1 MFGGSKARLDR
12 MEPNIFKYIW
22 HYSKTEQ
29 IKILL
34 VVVVSLPFY
43 FISLDLPKSIVNEG
57 IQGSGFFGPGSEQP
71 FLAIDL
77 PFGEMLFGEP
87 VPLFDGFMM
96 DQPDLLITLSLAFL
110 LMVFFNGGF
119 KYVINTNKGRMGERM
134 LRRLRY
140 ELSDRILRFPILQVR
155 KVKQA
160 EVATMIKDEIEPL
173 GGFIGDAFIAPAF
186 LGSQALTAMIFIMIQ
201 SIWLGLAAAVVVL
214 VQAFLIP
221 YLRAP
226 ILRLNRERVLAARA
240 LSGRIGEVVEGAVE
254 VHAHDTSN
262 YERADLSSRLG
273 HIFDLRYE
281 VFQRKFFVK
290 FLNNFLAQMTPFA
303 FYLGGGFL
311 ALYGYLD
318 IGALVAVIAAYK
330 DLPGPIKE
338 IIDWDQRRLDVQ
350 IKYEQVIEQFQP
362 SRILDPAVQDP
373 AQDAGPP
380 LKGEIVVSG
389 VALLD
394 ETNNK
399 LVDSINFTAKA
410 EDHVAIVGNG
420 ASGKE
425 YLGMILAGLVPPSSG
440 TAKIGD
446 RDLSTLPQAVT
457 GRRISYVGQDAYL
470 FPVSVREN
478 LVYGLKHKPLVEVA
492 REGDA
497 AVRHE
502 SRIAES
508 ERAGNS
514 TLDPEADWVDYAAAG
529 AEDSEHLHE
538 RITGILK
545 TVDIAEDVYRF
556 GLSGAIDPETRADSC
571 AAVLKA
577 RAALPERLAA
587 EDAENL
593 VVRFDPQNYNGN
605 ATLAENLLF
614 GTPRKP
620 EFAASALA
628 ENALVTQ
635 VLTETGL
642 LDRILDMGAGIAR
655 TMVEIFADLPAGHPF
670 FDQFS
675 FIDADDL
682 PDFRNL
688 VGKLDKHG
696 ATALDE
702 AERLALRRLPFD
714 YVEARH
720 RLALVDPDIEA
731 MVVAARKRIAERLA
745 ESDPDAVDFYRPD
758 AYNATASLQD
768 NILFGRL
775 AYGQAKAEEIVGRAV
790 TEVLDQLG
798 LRATVIE
805 VGLDY
810 HVGIGGNRLS
820 AAQRQKV
827 GLGRALLKR
836 PDILIVNDALA
847 VLDGGSQARLLRR
860 VLEQRK
866 GRGVIW
872 TLQRPDAAE
881 HFDRV
886 LVMNEGRLVEQGS
899 FADLNRPGSAFSDIM
914 AAE

>member
-1 MFGGSKARLDR
+1 

-22 HYSKTEQ
+22 QYSKVEQ
-29 IKILL
+29 TRILL
-34 VVVVSLPFY
+34 VVLVSLPFY
-43 FISLDLPKSIVNEG
+43 FIALDLPKSIVNQG
-57 IQGSGFFGPGSEQP
+57 IMGEGFFGPGSEQP
-71 FLAIDL
+71 FLAFDV
-77 PFGEMLFGEP
+77 PFGEMVTGEP

-96 DQPDLLITLSLAFL
+96 DQPTLLIAFSLAFF
-110 LMVFFNGGF
+110 LMVLFNGGF
-119 KYVINTNKGRMGERM
+119 KYVINTSKGRMGERM

-140 ELSDRILRFPILQVR
+140 ELADRILRFPILQVR

-186 LGSQALTAMIFIMIQ
+186 LGGQALTAMAFIMVQ
-201 SIWLGLAAAVVVL
+201 SFWLGLAAATVVL
-214 VQAFLIP
+214 AQAFLIP
-221 YLRAP
+221 KLRAP
-226 ILRLNRERVLAARA
+226 ILRLNRQRVLAARA
-240 LSGRIGEVVEGAVE
+240 LAGRIGEMVEGAVE

-262 YERADLSSRLG
+262 LERADLSSRLG
-273 HIFDLRYE
+273 GIYDIRYE

-290 FLNNFLAQMTPFA
+290 FLNNLLAQLTPFF
-303 FYLGGGFL
+303 FYAGGGLL

-362 SRILDPAVQDP
+362 ARILDPTVQDP
-373 AQDAGPP
+373 GQDEGPP
-380 LKGEIVVSG
+380 LEGEIAVSAVG
-389 VALLD
+389 LLD
-394 ETNNK
+394 ESDNR
-399 LVDSINFTAKA
+399 LIESVSFTVRA

-420 ASGKE
+420 GSGKE

-440 TAKIGD
+440 TAKIGG

-457 GRRISYVGQDAYL
+457 GRRLSYVGQDAYL

-478 LVYGLKHKPLVEVA
+478 LIYGLKHKPLVEA
-492 REGDA
+492 RHDGDA
-497 AVRHE
+497 AAR
-502 SRIAES
+502 RAAQMAEA

-514 TLDPEADWVDYAAAG
+514 ALDPEADWVDYAAAG
-529 AEDSEHLHE
+529 AENSEQLHE
-538 RITGILK
+538 RITGVLR
-545 TVDIAEDVYRF
+545 TVDIEEDVYRF
-556 GLSGAIDPETRADSC
+556 GLSGAIDPETRAEAC
-571 AAVLKA
+571 AAVLEA
-577 RAALPERLAA
+577 RAALPERLARD
-587 EDAENL
+587 DAQDL
-593 VVRFDPQNYNGN
+593 VVRFDPEHYNGN

-620 EFAASALA
+620 EFTASALA
-628 ENALVTQ
+628 DNEM
-635 VLTETGL
+635 VLQILADTGL
-642 LDRILDMGAGIAR
+642 LDRILDMGASIAR
-655 TMVEIFADLPAGHPF
+655 TMVEIFADLPPGHPF

-682 PDFRNL
+682 PDFGIL
-688 VGKLDKHG
+688 VGKADKHG
-696 ATALDE
+696 TGALDE
-702 AERLALRRLPFD
+702 GERLALRRLPFD

-720 RLALVDPDIEA
+720 RLALVDSDVEA
-731 MVVAARKRIAERLA
+731 MVVAARRRIAERVA
-745 ESDPDAVDFYRPD
+745 ESDPGAIAFYRPD

-775 AYGQAKAEEIVGRAV
+775 AYGQAKAEETVGRAV

-798 LRATVIE
+798 LRTTVIE

-810 HVGIGGNRLS
+810 QVGIGGNRLS
-820 AAQRQKV
+820 AAQRQKI

-847 VLDGGSQARLLRR
+847 VLDGGSQARLLHR
-860 VLEQRK
+860 VLERRK

-872 TLQRPDAAE
+872 TLQRPEAAE
-881 HFDRV
+881 SFDRV
-886 LVMNEGRLVEQGS
+886 LVMDEGRLVEQGS
-899 FADLNRPGSAFSDIM
+899 FADLNRPGSALSDIM

>member
-1 MFGGSKARLDR
+1 

-22 HYSKTEQ
+22 RHSRNEQ

-34 VVVVSLPFY
+34 VVAASLPFY
-43 FISLDLPKSIVNEG
+43 FVALDLPKSIVNQG
-57 IQGSGFFGPGSEQP
+57 IMGSGFAGPGSEQP
-71 FLAIDL
+71 FLALDL
-77 PFGEMLFGEP
+77 PFGEALTGAP
-87 VPLFDGFMM
+87 VPLFDGFMV
-96 DQPDLLITLSLAFL
+96 DQQTILMALSLAFL
-110 LMVFFNGGF
+110 LMVFVNGGF
-119 KYVINTNKGRMGERM
+119 KYVINTSKGLMGERM

-140 ELSDRILRFPILQVR
+140 ELVDRFLRFPILQAR
-155 KVKQA
+155 RVKQT
-160 EVATMIKDEIEPL
+160 EIATMIKDEVEPL
-173 GGFIGDAFIAPAF
+173 GGFIGDSFIAPAF
-186 LGSQALTAMIFIMIQ
+186 LGGQALTAMAFIMIQ
-201 SIWLGLAAAVVVL
+201 SIWLGLAAAAVVL

-221 YLRAP
+221 KLRVP
-226 ILRLNRERVLAARA
+226 ILRLGRQRQLTARA
-240 LSGRIGEVVEGAVE
+240 LAGRIGEVVEGAVE

-262 YERADLSSRLG
+262 FERAELSSRLG
-273 HIFDLRYE
+273 RIFEIRYE
-281 VFQRKFFVK
+281 IFRRKFVVK
-290 FLNNFLAQMTPFA
+290 FLNNFLAQLTPFV
-303 FYLGGGFL
+303 FYAGGGLL
-311 ALYGYLD
+311 ALRGYLD

-362 SRILDPAVQDP
+362 SKILDPAVQDP
-373 AQDAGPP
+373 ARDAGPP
-380 LKGEIVVSG
+380 LEGEIE
-389 VALLD
+389 VATVGLLD
-394 ETNNK
+394 ETDNK
-399 LVDSINFTAKA
+399 LVDSVSFTVKVT
-410 EDHVAIVGNG
+410 DHVAIVGNG
-420 ASGKE
+420 GSGKE
-425 YLGMILAGLVPPSSG
+425 YLGLILAGLVPPSSG
-440 TAKIGD
+440 TTKIGG

-457 GRRISYVGQDAYL
+457 GRRLSYVGQDAYL

-478 LVYGLKHKPLVEVA
+478 LIYGLKHKPGTEAA

-497 AVRHE
+497 AARRA
-502 SRIAES
+502 SRIAEA

-529 AEDSEHLHE
+529 AEDSAQLHE
-538 RITGILK
+538 RITSVLQ
-545 TVDIAEDVYRF
+545 TVDIEEDVYRF
-556 GLSGAIDPETRADSC
+556 GLLGAIDPETHAEAC
-571 AAVLKA
+571 AAVLEA
-577 RAALPERLAA
+577 RAALPGHLVAD
-587 EDAENL
+587 DAENL
-593 VVRFDPQNYNGN
+593 VVRFDPERYNGN

-628 ENALVTQ
+628 HNALVTQ
-635 VLTETGL
+635 AMAETGL
-642 LDRILDMGAGIAR
+642 LDRILDMGASIAR

-682 PDFRNL
+682 PDFGTL

-696 ATALDE
+696 TKALDE

-720 RLALVDPDIEA
+720 RLALVDSDVEA

-745 ESDPDAVDFYRPD
+745 ESDPDAVALYRPD

-775 AYGQAKAEEIVGRAV
+775 AYGQARAEEIVGRAV

-810 HVGIGGNRLS
+810 QVGIGGNRLS
-820 AAQRQKV
+820 AAQRQKI

-847 VLDGGSQARLLRR
+847 VLDAGSQARLLRR
-860 VLEQRK
+860 VLERRR

-872 TLQRPDAAE
+872 TLQRPESAE
-881 HFDRV
+881 NFDRV
-886 LVMNEGRLVEQGS
+886 LVMDEGRLVEQGS
-899 FADLNRPGSAFSDIM
+899 FADLNRPGSALSGIM

>member
-1 MFGGSKARLDR
+1 MFGGSRALLDR

-22 HYSKTEQ
+22 RYSRSEQ

-34 VVVVSLPFY
+34 VVLVSLPFY

-77 PFGEMLFGEP
+77 PFGEMLTGET

-96 DQPDLLITLSLAFL
+96 DQSTLLIALSLAFL
-110 LMVFFNGGF
+110 LMVFINGGF
-119 KYVINTNKGRMGERM
+119 KYFINTSKGRMGERM

-140 ELSDRILRFPILQVR
+140 ELADRILRFPILQVR

-186 LGSQALTAMIFIMIQ
+186 LGSQALTALIFIMIQ

-240 LSGRIGEVVEGAVE
+240 LAGRIGEVVEGAVE

-262 YERADLSSRLG
+262 FERADLSARLG
-273 HIFDLRYE
+273 RIFQIRYE

-290 FLNNFLAQMTPFA
+290 FLNNFLAQMTPFV

-350 IKYEQVIEQFQP
+350 IKYEQVIEQFEP

-380 LKGEIVVSG
+380 LEGEIEVSAVG
-389 VALLD
+389 LLD
-394 ETNNK
+394 ETDNR
-399 LVDSINFTAKA
+399 LVDAISFTVKV

-440 TAKIGD
+440 TAKIGG

-457 GRRISYVGQDAYL
+457 GRRLSYVGQDSYL
-470 FPVSVREN
+470 FPISVREN
-478 LVYGLKHKPLVEVA
+478 LIYGLKHRPLGEVP
-492 REGDA
+492 REGEA
-497 AVRHE
+497 AARHA
-502 SRIAES
+502 SWIAEAA
-508 ERAGNS
+508 RAGNS

-529 AEDSEHLHE
+529 AEDSTQLHE
-538 RITGILK
+538 RITSVLR
-545 TVDIAEDVYRF
+545 TVDIEEDVYRF
-556 GLSGAIDPETRADSC
+556 GLLGTIDPETHTEAC
-571 AAVLKA
+571 AAVLEA
-577 RAALPERLAA
+577 RAALPGRLVAA
-587 EDAENL
+587 DAENL
-593 VVRFDPQNYNGN
+593 VIRFDPERYNGN

-628 ENALVTQ
+628 HNALVTQ
-635 VLTETGL
+635 ALTETGL
-642 LDRILDMGAGIAR
+642 LDRVLDMGAGIAR

-682 PDFRNL
+682 PDFGNL

-696 ATALDE
+696 TSALDE

-720 RLALVDPDIEA
+720 RLALVDPDVEA

-745 ESDPDAVDFYRPD
+745 ESDPDAIALYRPD

-775 AYGQAKAEEIVGRAV
+775 AYGQARAEEIVGRAV

-810 HVGIGGNRLS
+810 EVGIGGNRLS
-820 AAQRQKV
+820 AAQRQKI

-860 VLEQRK
+860 VLERRK

-872 TLQRPDAAE
+872 TLQRPEAAE
-881 HFDRV
+881 NFDRV
-886 LVMNEGRLVEQGS
+886 LVMDEGRLVEQGS
-899 FADLNRPGSAFSDIM
+899 FADLNQPGSALSGIM

>member
-1 MFGGSKARLDR
+1 
-12 MEPNIFKYIW
+12 
-22 HYSKTEQ
+22 
-29 IKILL
+29 
-34 VVVVSLPFY
+34 
-43 FISLDLPKSIVNEG
+43 
-57 IQGSGFFGPGSEQP
+57 
-71 FLAIDL
+71 
-77 PFGEMLFGEP
+77 
-87 VPLFDGFMM
+87 
-96 DQPDLLITLSLAFL
+96 
-110 LMVFFNGGF
+110 
-119 KYVINTNKGRMGERM
+119 M

-173 GGFIGDAFIAPAF
+173 GGFIGDAFIAPSF
-186 LGSQALTAMIFIMIQ
+186 LGGQAITAMVFIMVQ
-201 SIWLGLAAAVVVL
+201 SLWLGLAAAAVVL

-221 YLRAP
+221 KLRAP

-240 LSGRIGEVVEGAVE
+240 LAGRIGEVVEGAVE

-262 YERADLSSRLG
+262 LERADLSSRLG
-273 HIFDLRYE
+273 GIFDIRYE

-290 FLNNFLAQMTPFA
+290 FLNNLLAQMTPFF
-303 FYLGGGFL
+303 FYSGGGLL
-311 ALYGYLD
+311 ALYGFLD

-362 SRILDPAVQDP
+362 ARMIDPSVQDP
-373 AQDAGPP
+373 GQDEGPP
-380 LKGEIVVSG
+380 LAGEIAVSAVG
-389 VALLD
+389 LLD
-394 ETNNK
+394 ESDTR
-399 LVDSINFTAKA
+399 LIESVSFTVKA

-420 ASGKE
+420 GSGKE

-440 TAKIGD
+440 TAKIGG
-446 RDLSTLPQAVT
+446 RDLSTFPQAVT
-457 GRRISYVGQDAYL
+457 GRRLSYVGQDAYL

-478 LVYGLKHKPLVEVA
+478 LIYGLKHKPLVEA
-492 REGDA
+492 AHQGDA
-497 AVRHE
+497 AARRA
-502 SRIAES
+502 SQIAEA

-514 TLDPEADWVDYAAAG
+514 PLDSEADWIDYSAAG
-529 AEDSEHLHE
+529 AEDSEQLQE
-538 RITGILK
+538 RITAVLRA
-545 TVDIAEDVYRF
+545 VDIEEDVYRF
-556 GLSGAIDPETRADSC
+556 GLSGAIDPETRAEAC
-571 AAVLKA
+571 AAVLEA

-587 EDAENL
+587 DDAENL
-593 VVRFDPQNYNGN
+593 VVRFDPERYNGN

-628 ENALVTQ
+628 DNAMVKQ
-635 VLTETGL
+635 ILTDTGL
-642 LDRILDMGAGIAR
+642 QERVLDMGANIAR
-655 TMVEIFADLPAGHPF
+655 TMVEIFADLPPGHPF

-682 PDFRNL
+682 PDFRGL
-688 VGKLDKHG
+688 VAKADKHG
-696 ATALDE
+696 TKALDE
-702 AERLALRRLPFD
+702 SERLALRRLPFD

-720 RLALVDPDIEA
+720 RLAQIDPDIEA

-745 ESDPDAVDFYRPD
+745 ESDPDAIAFYRPD

-775 AYGQAKAEEIVGRAV
+775 AYGQAKAEETVGRAV

-810 HVGIGGNRLS
+810 EVGIGGNRLS
-820 AAQRQKV
+820 AAQRQKI

-847 VLDGGSQARLLRR
+847 VLDGGSQARLLRS
-860 VLEQRK
+860 VLERRK
-866 GRGVIW
+866 GCGVIW
-872 TLQRPDAAE
+872 TLQRPDDAE
-881 HFDRV
+881 NFDRV
-886 LVMNEGRLVEQGS
+886 LVMEEGRLVEQGS
-899 FADLNRPGSAFSDIM
+899 FADLNRPGSALSGIM

>member
-1 MFGGSKARLDR
+1 

-22 HYSKTEQ
+22 HYSKAEQ
-29 IKILL
+29 IRILL

-43 FISLDLPKSIVNEG
+43 FVALDLPKSIVNEG
-57 IQGSGFFGPGSEQP
+57 IMGEGFFGPGSEQP
-71 FLAIDL
+71 FLAFDV
-77 PFGEMLFGEP
+77 PFGEMLTGEA

-96 DQPDLLITLSLAFL
+96 DQPTLLIALSLAFL
-110 LMVFFNGGF
+110 LMVLFNGGF

-140 ELSDRILRFPILQVR
+140 ELADRILRFPILQVR

-186 LGSQALTAMIFIMIQ
+186 LGGQALTAMIFIMVQ
-201 SIWLGLAAAVVVL
+201 SIWLGLAAASVVL
-214 VQAFLIP
+214 AQAFLIP
-221 YLRAP
+221 KLRAP
-226 ILRLNRERVLAARA
+226 ILRLNRQRVLAARA
-240 LSGRIGEVVEGAVE
+240 LAGRIGEMVEGAVE

-262 YERADLSSRLG
+262 LERADLTARLG
-273 HIFDLRYE
+273 RIFDIRYE

-290 FLNNFLAQMTPFA
+290 FLNNLLAQMTPFF
-303 FYLGGGFL
+303 FYAGGGLL
-311 ALYGYLD
+311 ALYGFLD

-362 SRILDPAVQDP
+362 AQILDPAVQDP
-373 AQDAGPP
+373 NQDEGPP
-380 LKGEIVVSG
+380 LEGEIAVSAVG
-389 VALLD
+389 LLD
-394 ETNNK
+394 ETGNK
-399 LVDSINFTAKA
+399 LVESVSFTVGTN
-410 EDHVAIVGNG
+410 DHVAIVGNG
-420 ASGKE
+420 GSGKE

-440 TAKIGD
+440 TAKIGG
-446 RDLSTLPQAVT
+446 RDLTTLPQAVT
-457 GRRISYVGQDAYL
+457 GRRLSYVGQDAYL

-478 LVYGLKHKPLVEVA
+478 LIYGLKHKPLVEAKRASDADA
-492 REGDA
+492 RHA
-497 AVRHE
+497 
-502 SRIAES
+502 SQIAEAA
-508 ERAGNS
+508 RAGNS
-514 TLDPEADWVDYAAAG
+514 TLDSEADWVDYAAAG
-529 AEDSEHLHE
+529 AEDSAQLHE
-538 RITGILK
+538 RITGVLRV
-545 TVDIAEDVYRF
+545 VDIEEDVYRF
-556 GLSGAIDPETRADSC
+556 GLSGAIDPDTHAEAC
-571 AAVLKA
+571 AAVLEA
-577 RAALPERLAA
+577 RAALPERLVAA
-587 EDAENL
+587 DAENL
-593 VVRFDPQNYNGN
+593 VVRFDPEHYNSN

-628 ENALVTQ
+628 QNEMVTQ
-635 VLTETGL
+635 ILADTGL
-642 LDRILDMGAGIAR
+642 LDRILDMGANIAR

-688 VGKLDKHG
+688 IAKLDKHG
-696 ATALDE
+696 ADALDE
-702 AERLALRRLPFD
+702 SERLALRRLPFD

-720 RLALVDPDIEA
+720 RLALVDADIEA
-731 MVVAARKRIAERLA
+731 MVVAARRRIAERVA
-745 ESDPDAVDFYRPD
+745 ESDPDAIAFYRPD

-775 AYGQAKAEEIVGRAV
+775 AYGQAKAEETVGRAV

-798 LRATVIE
+798 LRTTVIE

-810 HVGIGGNRLS
+810 EVGIGGNRLS
-820 AAQRQKV
+820 AAQRQKI

-847 VLDGGSQARLLRR
+847 VLDSGSQARLLRR
-860 VLEQRK
+860 VLERRK

-872 TLQRPDAAE
+872 TLQRPESAE
-881 HFDRV
+881 NFDRV
-886 LVMNEGRLVEQGS
+886 LVMDEGRLIEQGS
-899 FADLNRPGSAFSDIM
+899 FADLNRPGSALSDIM